1 MKPDVFGS
9 AEEALFKSGSV
20 NNGCF
25 PVFRPQSWGC
35 TVYSHAMLCKNLGV
49 SHSCVL
55 LCKGAMLPGVLD
67 HTFKWT
73 YATPPP
79 HPHLQEFQLDR
90 LVSGLVSG
98 WSRRKKV
105 SFLRRKHETYT
116 SSYWIPV
123 CSLFFFSFTLP
134 PQACFSTVIHFPVLI
149 TKRLTRFLILFP
161 WQFPPLWQHIEICC
175 LCFLLLLSQRW
186 TNLQPKRDIIRPI
199 KDFGRLRNDRSVK
212 WSGSAQTDTQSLEC
226 QSEPLQLVLVS
237 KSELHPAICVQ
248 ITVSY
253 CLCAKGESKIIQ
265 RA

>member
-1 MKPDVFGS
+1 MLS
-9 AEEALFKSGSV
+9 ACRWAPSG
-20 NNGCF
+20 
-25 PVFRPQSWGC
+25 P
-35 TVYSHAMLCKNLGV
+35 TNL
-49 SHSCVL
+49 
-55 LCKGAMLPGVLD
+55 KK
-67 HTFKWT
+67 TI
-73 YATPPP
+73 
-79 HPHLQEFQLDR
+79 HLEEFQVDR

-105 SFLRRKHETYT
+105 SCLKRKHETYT
-116 SSYWIPV
+116 SS
-123 CSLFFFSFTLP
+123 SHQLNTRLLTLFFFFTLP
-134 PQACFSTVIHFPVLI
+134 PQAFFSHCYSLSCFDYKAADTLPYTFSMTI
-149 TKRLTRFLILFP
+149 
-161 WQFPPLWQHIEICC
+161 PPLWQHIEICC

-186 TNLQPKRDIIRPI
+186 TNLQPKLDIIRPI